1 MDIFDYMTLFTVL
14 FALSFV
20 GAIWNMG
27 SPQDKDNEEGAENEQ
42 RKAD

>member
-20 GAIWNMG
+20 GAIWKMG
-27 SPQDKDNEEGAENEQ
+27 SPQDKDNDESEDTDGT
-42 RKAD
+42 